1 MFWPPKAIVTV
12 TMDSPISVITIPV
25 WIPIKFDVRVATL
38 RFWKIK
44 KGITTAKAEINTK
57 KKLKKTRAILEV
69 IGRWLKSLIN

>member
-25 WIPIKFDVRVATL
+25 WIPITFDVRVATV

-44 KGITTAKAEINTK
+44 KGITTGKAEINTK
-57 KKLKKTRAILEV
+57 KKLKKARAILEV
-69 IGRWLKSLIN
+69 IARWLKSLIN